1 MSRYDPNKEYL
12 FLPYERENIK
22 GKLTKYELMIE
33 RNELLGHI
41 NDLFMQ
47 EFNLSYQAFKNLI
60 NEGFLVFNDADALI
74 ARYKE
79 DLLEMYEE
87 YIEEDYKEQLE
98 EERWYYDMD
107 DEDEEYYDEARDRWE
122 HGVTESMFH

>member
-1 MSRYDPNKEYL
+1 MKYDRNKTYL
-12 FLPYERENIK
+12 YLPYERDNIK
-22 GKLTKYELMIE
+22 GELTKYELMIE
-33 RNELLGHI
+33 ENELLGYI
-41 NDLFMQ
+41 NDLFKEDYGLSNQ
-47 EFNLSYQAFKNLI
+47 QFNNLI
-60 NEGFLVFNDADALI
+60 NDGFLVFGDVDELI
-74 ARYKE
+74 AIYKE

-87 YIEEDYKEQLE
+87 EINEDYKEQLE

>member
-12 FLPYERENIK
+12 FLPYKRKNIK
-22 GKLTKYELMIE
+22 GELTKYEVMVE

-41 NDLFMQ
+41 NYLFMQ
-47 EFNLSYQAFKNLI
+47 EFNLSYQSFEKLI
-60 NEGFLVFNDADALI
+60 NEGFLIFNDADELI

-79 DLLEMYEE
+79 DLLEMCTEE
-87 YIEEDYKEQLE
+87 IEEDHKEQLE